1 MNLSPTNPPLTPP
14 GRGTGKAFWFNSLQ
28 PARITAALEP
38 TGRCAASDPITRTAV
53 QPMMKHFYAAGLLQ
67 AFLIFGLLLGGCA
80 TRNVNPTQAKAN
92 TGYVDFHADS
102 SSDLSWDVARFDER
116 SQVFQSIFSELE
128 PPQNGALRLAFP
140 PGHCRLRVTFLNRV
154 IAKPAEIEVE
164 VRDGKITPVRVTL
177 TAAGA
182 SQVRTEEESRG
193 GRARGSYGR
202 RVKVGSV
209 ETAMYN
215 VSAVADPPVAYQT
228 KERKSDAR

>member
-1 MNLSPTNPPLTPP
+1 MDLNKL
-14 GRGTGKAFWFNSLQ
+14 
-28 PARITAALEP
+28 I
-38 TGRCAASDPITRTAV
+38 
-53 QPMMKHFYAAGLLQ
+53 MKHLNAADFPQ

-80 TRNVNPTQAKAN
+80 TRNVNPTQAKVN

-116 SQVFQSIFSELE
+116 SQTFQSIFSELE
-128 PPQNGALRLAFP
+128 PPQHGALRLAFP

-154 IAKPAEIEVE
+154 IAKPAEIDVE
-164 VRDGKITPVRVTL
+164 VQDGKITPIRVTL

-202 RVKVGSV
+202 RTKVGSV
-209 ETAMYN
+209 EMAMYN
-215 VSAVADPPVAYQT
+215 VSAVAATPVAYRS
-228 KERKSDAR
+228 KERMSNAP